1 MQYAKFIWRST
12 TLGDFQSTLNEPP
25 SEIIRSLIYIILVT
39 NKQESAFY
47 FVWPT
52 HTCYYYAIILKMT

>member
-25 SEIIRSLIYIILVT
+25 SEIIRSLIFILLVT
-39 NKQESAFY
+39 NK
-47 FVWPT
+47 
-52 HTCYYYAIILKMT
+52 